1 MPGLARYLRTNW
13 GAPFILAFIVLLVAS
28 AGLLSAGRSGTAN
41 NVAVYAFYAL
51 VLGVVLQVASYVTF
65 GESEPEESVSYTPP
79 SWAPPR
85 SWRPGRRT
93 LAVVIVA
100 IVIVASFASVIYY
113 KPSTTSHTTHTTIG
127 HLSAGLNFIATT
139 PGPNNSVQL
148 TIGINETGGLAPY
161 NFTAYWSDGVNQT
174 NDVGVFIRTFLLNQ
188 SIPDSASV
196 DVKSADGQVATVS
209 VTIPSITRTT
219 TSSTSISTT
228 TKTTTSTTSSTST
241 TPSITFVESG
251 LPSGTQWSV
260 TLAGV
265 VKSSTSNQIVFTVSS
280 GSYNYTLSEPYNSN
294 FTIVYKAATG
304 TVVLGKANT
313 QQAVSY
319 SPIIV
324 GTPENQLFILT
335 SKQAS
340 TLSNGSEQFDL
351 TYVNL
356 FPVQI
361 QADVVVTV
369 KSNSTGLIAGEQS
382 STIAPMEDSEQSTVL
397 LVSGLASGEYVAS
410 FYVVTP
416 TGTVL
421 SQIVLLNFTR

>member
-13 GAPFILAFIVLLVAS
+13 GAPFVVAFIVLLVAS

-196 DVKSADGQVATVS
+196 NVKSADGQVATVS

>member
-1 MPGLARYLRTNW
+1 M
-13 GAPFILAFIVLLVAS
+13 FDV
-28 AGLLSAGRSGTAN
+28 
-41 NVAVYAFYAL
+41 
-51 VLGVVLQVASYVTF
+51 
-65 GESEPEESVSYTPP
+65 PP
-79 SWAPPR
+79 
-85 SWRPGRRT
+85 
-93 LAVVIVA
+93 
-100 IVIVASFASVIYY
+100 
-113 KPSTTSHTTHTTIG
+113 
-127 HLSAGLNFIATT
+127 
-139 PGPNNSVQL
+139 
-148 TIGINETGGLAPY
+148 
-161 NFTAYWSDGVNQT
+161 
-174 NDVGVFIRTFLLNQ
+174 
-188 SIPDSASV
+188 
-196 DVKSADGQVATVS
+196 
-209 VTIPSITRTT
+209 
-219 TSSTSISTT
+219 
-228 TKTTTSTTSSTST
+228 
-241 TPSITFVESG
+241 
-251 LPSGTQWSV
+251 
-260 TLAGV
+260 
-265 VKSSTSNQIVFTVSS
+265 

-382 STIAPMEDSEQSTVL
+382 STIAPMGDSEQSTVL
-397 LVSGLASGEYVAS
+397 LVSGLAPGEYVAS

>member
-13 GAPFILAFIVLLVAS
+13 GAPFVVAFIVLLVAS